1 MTSDT
6 SSGPYSSDVLRLA
19 ADIPRI
25 GRLADPDASA
35 HRVARLCGSTLDL
48 DLKVEDGVVTD
59 LGLEVQACALGQAA
73 ASVLAREGVGAGVS
87 EVYEARDALKAML
100 KQDGPAPQG
109 RFSALAA
116 LQPAR
121 DYPARHGSI
130 LLAFEAACEALDR
143 LDAR

>member
-1 MTSDT
+1 MTSET
-6 SSGPYSSDVLRLA
+6 PSGPYSSDVLRLA

-48 DLKVEDGVVTD
+48 DLTVENGVLTD

-73 ASVLAREGVGAGVS
+73 ASVLAREGVGAGVG

-100 KQDGPAPQG
+100 KADGPAPQG
-109 RFSALAA
+109 RFSALVA
-116 LQPAR
+116 LEPAK

>member
-1 MTSDT
+1 MTSET

-73 ASVLAREGVGAGVS
+73 ASVLACEGVGAGVG

>member
-1 MTSDT
+1 MTSET